1 MFGGVSLGRLIS
13 ARSRDLFAFHPIQ
26 AEQYN
31 NIGVFFEY
39 LDMFDSLSF
48 TFQEDCSQ
56 VLMHFIRM
64 IQTHFTWKCLI
75 TVLRICGSSQE
86 LIQSL
91 HRD

>member
-31 NIGVFFEY
+31 IGVFFEY

-56 VLMHFIRM
+56 ILMHFTRM